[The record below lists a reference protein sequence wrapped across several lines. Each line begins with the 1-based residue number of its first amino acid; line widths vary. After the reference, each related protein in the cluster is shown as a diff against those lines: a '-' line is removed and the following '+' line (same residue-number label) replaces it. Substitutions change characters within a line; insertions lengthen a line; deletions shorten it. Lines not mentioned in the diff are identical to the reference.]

1 MIFRKRYKVLIVDD
15 DEDMLLL
22 YDRILRDAKYKVFKA
37 RNGKECIEQ
46 VSEVAPDV
54 IIMDIMMPEM
64 DGIATV
70 LKLRSKEK
78 TRSIPIVMCTAV
90 KEEED
95 EIIARN
101 LGVADYCRKTPQM
114 EDLLI
119 KIKRILKK

>member
-1 MIFRKRYKVLIVDD
+1 MIFGKRYKVLIVDD

-46 VSEVAPDV
+46 VSDVSPDV

-70 LKLRSKEK
+70 LKLRGKDE

-95 EIIARN
+95 EIISRS
-101 LGVADYCRKTPQM
+101 LGVVDYCRKTPQM

-119 KIKRILKK
+119 KIERILKK

>member
-1 MIFRKRYKVLIVDD
+1 MIFGKKYKVLVVDD
-15 DEDMLLL
+15 DEDMLLF
-22 YDRILRDAKYKVFKA
+22 YDKILRDAKYKVFKA

-46 VSEVAPDV
+46 VSKIAPDV

-70 LKLRSKEK
+70 LKLRSKDE
-78 TRSIPIVMCTAV
+78 TRLIPIVMSTQV

-95 EIIARN
+95 EIVSRN
-101 LGVADYCRKTPQM
+101 LGVVDYCRKTPQM

-119 KIKRILKK
+119 KIERILKR

>member
-1 MIFRKRYKVLIVDD
+1 MIFGKKYKVLVVDD
-15 DEDMLLL
+15 DEDMHLL
-22 YDRILRDAKYKVFKA
+22 YDKILRDAKYKVFKA

-46 VSEVAPDV
+46 VSKIAPDV

-64 DGIATV
+64 DGIETV
-70 LKLRSKEK
+70 LKLRGRDE

-95 EIIARN
+95 EIISRN

-119 KIKRILKK
+119 KIERILKR

>member
-22 YDRILRDAKYKVFKA
+22 YDNILRDAKYDVFKA

-46 VSEVAPDV
+46 VSKVAPDV

-64 DGIATV
+64 DGIAAV
-70 LKLRSKEK
+70 LKLKSKDE

-95 EIIARN
+95 EIVSRN

-119 KIKRILKK
+119 TIEKILKK

>member
-119 KIKRILKK
+119 KIERILKK

>member
-1 MIFRKRYKVLIVDD
+1 MLVVDD

-22 YDRILRDAKYKVFKA
+22 YDNILRDAKYKVFKA

-70 LKLRSKEK
+70 LKLRGKDE

-95 EIIARN
+95 EIVSRN

-119 KIKRILKK
+119 KIERILKR